1 MSCWSQKVPD
11 SVPLHIW
18 GFGIIQGDSAYPD
31 SQVSMPVST
40 LLKPW
45 TDAMETCWKIGSTPG
60 DSEATVEKTL
70 VKAYFL
76 IFLML
81 RNLRLSARRRLTV
94 VVWFS
99 IGPMGQPGVFLTSVY
114 CWEFPGRNNS
124 ISDNR
129 ENIFFFLREYI
140 LKKSEIHFFP
150 NLLHKPHI
158 SDEASLPKL
167 GVGNFVKN
175 LQSIHLFTWHSKSGG
190 GVIGNKPET
199 SMNNI
204 CLRKTK

>member
-1 MSCWSQKVPD
+1 
-11 SVPLHIW
+11 
-18 GFGIIQGDSAYPD
+18 
-31 SQVSMPVST
+31 MPVST
-40 LLKPW
+40 LLNPELTPWRPAGRQGALLGILKPHL
-45 TDAMETCWKIGSTPG
+45 K
-60 DSEATVEKTL
+60 KTL

-81 RNLRLSARRRLTV
+81 RNLRLSARRHLTV
-94 VVWFS
+94 VMWFS
-99 IGPMGQPGVFLTSVY
+99 IAPWAS
-114 CWEFPGRNNS
+114 WESSSPLF
-124 ISDNR
+124 IT
-129 ENIFFFLREYI
+129 ENFRGDIIQYPTTQRIYSFFFLREYI

-175 LQSIHLFTWHSKSGG
+175 LQSIHLFTWQSKSGG
-190 GVIGNKPET
+190 GVTGNKPET

-204 CLRKTK
+204 CLQETK